1 MTSGGPTL
9 QALLAAALLA
19 WAAPAPAAS
28 FTLTPSERA
37 EALRVG
43 RRSVTVET
51 FDAEW
56 RVANASGDSVT
67 VITPF
72 HRLVLAARHAAFRN
86 EKMKPDEPD
95 ELLREQQGRLLVW
108 AELRGP
114 REDFARFLAP
124 RLVLRDR
131 EIEPAFVQNERTAA
145 RQDRGGYLARC
156 LYGFP
161 IRDVT
166 GKSRVLLVVRDA
178 NGRDVSR
185 FTIDLSTM
193 R

>member
-1 MTSGGPTL
+1 MTSGGPAVR
-9 QALLAAALLA
+9 ALLAAALLA
-19 WAAPAPAAS
+19 WAAPAAAAS
-28 FTLTPSERA
+28 FALTQREQA
-37 EALRVG
+37 DALRVG

-72 HRLVLAARHAAFRN
+72 HRLVVAARHAAFKS
-86 EKMKPDEPD
+86 ETMKADEPD
-95 ELLREQQGRLLVW
+95 RLLREQEGRLVVW
-108 AELRGP
+108 AHLRGP

-124 RLVLRDR
+124 RLVLRER

-145 RQDRGGYLARC
+145 RQDNGRYLARC

-161 IRDVT
+161 IRDLT
-166 GKSRVLLVVRDA
+166 GKSRVLLVVRDPD
-178 NGRDVSR
+178 GRDVSR